1 MSMHVKITKFKN
13 LIREECVFEG
23 TKFKKANYFSYEKYQ
38 SHFENIFLTK
48 KRKEK
53 KGGDMTRRHR

>member
-13 LIREECVFEG
+13 LIREECVLEG

-38 SHFENIFLTK
+38 SHFENILLTK
-48 KRKEK
+48 KIK
-53 KGGDMTRRHR
+53 KGPN

>member
-23 TKFKKANYFSYEKYQ
+23 AKFKKANYFSYEKYQ

-53 KGGDMTRRHR
+53 KKRPN